1 MELFCFLISFV
12 LQNYNTML
20 RSFAFSIL
28 LLSFI
33 SFVSCGPAAED
44 RNQMH
49 ARAKVISD
57 SMANLIRSAMAE
69 AEMPPQANV
78 PKPVDSSAIK
88 AAQGQT
94 AAAAQTVAPNK
105 SPYTKS
111 K

>member
-1 MELFCFLISFV
+1 LINFV
-12 LQNYNTML
+12 LQIYNPML

-28 LLSFI
+28 FISFI

-57 SMANLIRSAMAE
+57 SMANLIKSAMAE
-69 AEMPPQANV
+69 AEMPPQAMQSM
-78 PKPVDSSAIK
+78 PKAVDSTAIK
-88 AAQGQT
+88 AAQSQS
-94 AAAAQTVAPNK
+94 AAPGQTVAPNNA
-105 SPYTKS
+105 PHTKS